1 MDFKVEETMREGI
14 PEGGTGG
21 CCYCLYY
28 EDSGKD
34 CGVCALA
41 LDHDMRM
48 LPDVALVNPLVA
60 AGLAAQNIVRWNE
73 TCEKWEEY
81 DG

>member
-1 MDFKVEETMREGI
+1 MDFKVEKTMAEGV
-14 PEGGTGG
+14 PENDDRY

-28 EDSGKD
+28 EESGKD

-41 LDHDMRM
+41 LEYDMST
-48 LPDVALVNPLVA
+48 LPEVALVNPVVA

-73 TCEKWEEY
+73 TCGKWEEY